1 MALGL
6 GHGLSYPTW
15 REQMTETTEIHRFKA
30 GDDVPSWLVAFTPQS
45 EDAVRGTITF
55 ERNTAVVKV
64 DGVYWLL
71 CLDSPH
77 MQAVIRIDNANKMNI
92 KAAICD
98 GRLFHHHKAEDLGAD
113 GTDATGS
120 GKGDAS

>member
-1 MALGL
+1 
-6 GHGLSYPTW
+6 
-15 REQMTETTEIHRFKA
+15 MTETTEIHRFKA

-77 MQAVIRIDNANKMNI
+77 MQAVIRIDNANKVLTSDRRAM
-92 KAAICD
+92 AISLVSSLGMSGGLGKCRFEGID
-98 GRLFHHHKAEDLGAD
+98 SLDESDKRACVVLRL
-113 GTDATGS
+113 
-120 GKGDAS
+120 